1 MAAEPVRNQYPEVF
15 QWLDLLDV
23 NAQIILILM
32 VVVAVINMIS
42 ALLIMILERTRMIGI
57 LKALGMR
64 TISIQKV
71 FLYHAAYLIVVGLAL
86 GNALGLGLYFF
97 QQQTRFF
104 KLDEAAYYI
113 SYVPVSVTGTDILL
127 LNTGLMVICLLV
139 LLIPSGLVGRISP
152 IKAIRWS

>member
-1 MAAEPVRNQYPEVF
+1 MRVRSRIMISRAE
-15 QWLDLLDV
+15 
-23 NAQIILILM
+23 IILIT
-32 VVVAVINMIS
+32 ATTTINI
-42 ALLIMILERTRMIGI
+42 RMIW
-57 LKALGMR
+57 ALTSSRSSHWKTSGYWLR
-64 TISIQKV
+64 TGS
-71 FLYHAAYLIVVGLAL
+71 AAKPSGSSADLIVVGLAL